1 MGSIKNKLAS
11 KLLFVLILF
20 SFGIMII
27 MGLVEYK
34 MIINRNMKLMENSY
48 NFIKDSAI
56 KAVIVP
62 LYNIDY
68 PLLDVQLKVLL
79 TLDYIEYIEVI
90 DQNYERSN
98 RIAVGDSSYKTDH
111 FRSIELVYI
120 DSEGESLYLG
130 DMIIY
135 YSISIIKRSA
145 IHDTLIN
152 IIPKFLFVLIINI
165 LFFTIIQ
172 NLIIK
177 HLVSI
182 TNYTK
187 KLDLKNNVLD
197 LSLDRVE
204 SNDELSAVVDS
215 INVMKNRIYDDFKA
229 IRDIERELNIS
240 NRSLT
245 EKVESQG
252 VELDNV
258 VTSLKLTQNKLVESE
273 KLSAL
278 KGLIAGI
285 THEINN
291 PLGISI
297 TGITFL
303 EDLNRIFLEKYSN
316 NTMKKSDLNE
326 YLLEVS
332 ELTLSLHHNIKR
344 AVDLVGNLKKV
355 SSDQTSEERRI
366 FNVNDYINDIL
377 VTLRAKLK
385 RTKHTINVDCPVDIV
400 INSIPGAL
408 GQVIINLVLNSLLH
422 GFEEVEAGVIT
433 IIISEE
439 ADNIIFTY
447 RDNGNG
453 IKKEIK
459 EHVFEPFFTT
469 KKGLGGTG
477 LGLQIVYN
485 IITKTLNG
493 YLELISEED
502 KGVEFIMSIPK

>member
-34 MIINRNMKLMENSY
+34 MIINRNMKLME
-48 NFIKDSAI
+48 K
-56 KAVIVP
+56 
-62 LYNIDY
+62 
-68 PLLDVQLKVLL
+68 
-79 TLDYIEYIEVI
+79 
-90 DQNYERSN
+90 
-98 RIAVGDSSYKTDH
+98 
-111 FRSIELVYI
+111 
-120 DSEGESLYLG
+120 GESLYLG

-469 KKGLGGTG
+469 KKGLGGT
-477 LGLQIVYN
+477 
-485 IITKTLNG
+485 
-493 YLELISEED
+493 E
-502 KGVEFIMSIPK
+502 GVEFIMSIPK